1 MNRKMVSIVTIAVV
15 LTLTLLSCAT
25 ARGGDGL
32 SMQEAIRQ
40 SAYGVAGNLPPG
52 TRLAVVAFESESDG
66 LSDFIMEE
74 LTRAIMRHGVEVA
87 DRRNLDLAFM
97 ELNFQMTGYVSD
109 ETALSIGRFLG
120 AQLVVTGQLVNLGN
134 VRRFSADAINVETA
148 TRQNSAAYDV
158 RNDAA
163 LQNMI
168 EALSRGTTRRTAGF
182 DVP

>member
-1 MNRKMVSIVTIAVV
+1 MRKSVLAAIAAIA
-15 LTLTLLSCAT
+15 TLTLLSCAT

-32 SMQEAIRQ
+32 TLQEAIQR
-40 SAYGVAGNLPPG
+40 SAYDVAGNLPAG

-74 LTRAIMRHGVEVA
+74 LTRAIMRHGIEVA

-97 ELNFQMTGYVSD
+97 ELNFQMTGYVRD

-120 AQLVVTGQLVNLGN
+120 AQFVVTGQFLDLGDA
-134 VRRFSADAINVETA
+134 RRLSADAINVETA
-148 TRQNSAAYDV
+148 TRQNSTAYDV

-163 LQNMI
+163 LRNMV
-168 EALSRGTTRRTAGF
+168 EALSRGTTRRAVDF
-182 DVP
+182 

>member
-1 MNRKMVSIVTIAVV
+1 MKKPVLAAIAAIASIS
-15 LTLTLLSCAT
+15 LLSCAT

-32 SMQEAIRQ
+32 SLQEAIQQ
-40 SAYGVAGNLPPG
+40 SAQTVAGNLPAG

-120 AQLVVTGQLVNLGN
+120 AELVVTGQFLNLGN

-168 EALSRGTTRRTAGF
+168 EALGRGTTRRTADF
-182 DVP
+182 